1 MILVMLSNTLFRFEV
16 HCNKKYIKTSRQ
28 RQKVKT
34 FKKHFLYPYDKSENF
49 FCYIESKLLIF

>member
-28 RQKVKT
+28 RQKVKI
-34 FKKHFLYPYDKSENF
+34 FKKHFSTLMINQKISFVTLRANY
-49 FCYIESKLLIF
+49 